1 MKRVKFVFA
10 KHLGKYIG
18 KMCDV
23 NERSWWCDNITTED
37 EENEKNLL
45 FNENKEKLQRKLRK
59 GNEILIP
66 FVSKLRQTRW

>member
-10 KHLGKYIG
+10 KHLGIYIG
-18 KMCDV
+18 KICDV

-45 FNENKEKLQRKLRK
+45 FNENK
-59 GNEILIP
+59 
-66 FVSKLRQTRW
+66 